1 MDFKTV
7 SRLATLLAKPFAED
21 LLKLLL
27 IYKDISASQAATR
40 LNLHIKTAQD
50 FFEELLHFNIV
61 EKREVYEK
69 KRPYFR
75 YKLKKTK
82 LTIDIDL
89 SKLYESKP
97 KEENSELEQEVR
109 EKINAGATFTTSVDN
124 TYISSVSFFTGE
136 GRKRK
141 VRKISL
147 TVIQGKFLYYL
158 PFPTEQ
164 HKSIHEIFKKA
175 GIAEANSAEIL
186 DIVEVLKENNVIEVA
201 TF

>member
-7 SRLATLLAKPFAED
+7 SRLSTLLAKPFAED

-40 LNLHIKTAQD
+40 LDLHIKTAQD
-50 FFEELLHFNIV
+50 FFEELLHFDIV
-61 EKREVYEK
+61 EKREVYER

-97 KEENSELEQEVR
+97 KKENHELEQLIR

-147 TVIQGKFLYYL
+147 TVIQGKCLYYL

-164 HKSIHEIFKKA
+164 HKSILEILKRA
-175 GIAEANSAEIL
+175 GIDEVNSAEIL
-186 DIVEVLKENNVIEVA
+186 DIIEVLKENNVIEIE
-201 TF
+201 

>member
-7 SRLATLLAKPFAED
+7 SRLSTLLAKPFAED

-27 IYKDISASQAATR
+27 IYKDISASEAATR
-40 LNLHIKTAQD
+40 LDLHIKTAQD
-50 FFEELLHFNIV
+50 FFEELLFFEIV
-61 EKREVYEK
+61 EKQEVYEK

-75 YKLKKTK
+75 YKLKQTK
-82 LTIDIDL
+82 LTIDVDL
-89 SKLYESKP
+89 NELHESTPNEKND
-97 KEENSELEQEVR
+97 KLEQQVK

-124 TYISSVSFFTGE
+124 TYISSVSFFIGE

-147 TVIQGKFLYYL
+147 TVIQGRFLYYL

-164 HKSIHEIFKKA
+164 PKSIREILKRA
-175 GIAEANSAEIL
+175 GIEETHSAEIL
-186 DIVEVLKENNVIEVA
+186 DIVEVLKENNVIEDA

>member
-7 SRLATLLAKPFAED
+7 SRLSTLLAKPFAED

-27 IYKDISASQAATR
+27 IYRDISASEAATR

-50 FFEELLHFNIV
+50 FFEELLHFDIV
-61 EKREVYEK
+61 EKQEVYER

-89 SKLYESKP
+89 SKLYESKH
-97 KEENSELEQEVR
+97 KEENHELEQQVK

-164 HKSIHEIFKKA
+164 PKRIRDIIKRA
-175 GIAEANSAEIL
+175 GIDEANSAEIL
-186 DIVEVLKENNVIEVA
+186 DIVELLKENNVIEKA

>member
-7 SRLATLLAKPFAED
+7 SRLSTLLAKPFAED

-27 IYKDISASQAATR
+27 IYKDISASEAATR
-40 LNLHIKTAQD
+40 LDLHIKTAQD
-50 FFEELLHFNIV
+50 FFEQLLQFEIV
-61 EKREVYEK
+61 EKEEVYER

-89 SKLYESKP
+89 SKLYESKH
-97 KEENSELEQEVR
+97 KEENHELEQQVK

-164 HKSIHEIFKKA
+164 PKRIRDIIKRA
-175 GIAEANSAEIL
+175 GIDEANSAEIL
-186 DIVEVLKENNVIEVA
+186 DIVELLKENNVIEKA

>member
-7 SRLATLLAKPFAED
+7 SRLSTLLAKPFAED

-27 IYKDISASQAATR
+27 IYKDISASEAATR
-40 LNLHIKTAQD
+40 LDLHIKTAQD
-50 FFEELLHFNIV
+50 FFEELLYFDIV
-61 EKREVYEK
+61 EKQEVFER

-75 YKLKKTK
+75 YSLKKTK
-82 LTIDIDL
+82 LTIDVDL
-89 SKLYESKP
+89 NKLYESKP
-97 KEENSELEQEVR
+97 NDKNDKLARRVK

-124 TYISSVSFFTGE
+124 TYISSVSFFIGE

-147 TVIQGKFLYYL
+147 TVIQGRFLYYL

-164 HKSIHEIFKKA
+164 PKSIHDILKRA
-175 GIAEANSAEIL
+175 GIDETHSAEIF
-186 DIVEVLKENNVIEVA
+186 DIVDVLKENNVIEDA

>member
-7 SRLATLLAKPFAED
+7 SRLSTLLAKPFAED

-27 IYKDISASQAATR
+27 IYKDISASEAATR

-61 EKREVYEK
+61 EKQEVYER

-89 SKLYESKP
+89 SKLYKSKS
-97 KEENSELEQEVR
+97 KEENHELEQR
-109 EKINAGATFTTSVDN
+109 IKEKINAGATFTTSVDN

-164 HKSIHEIFKKA
+164 PKSIHEILKKA
-175 GIAEANSAEIL
+175 GIDEANSAEIL
-186 DIVEVLKENNVIEVA
+186 DIVEVLKENNVIESA